1 MKFNKPLEFMEIQ
14 KIQMYMRE
22 QNPQNKEVDVP
33 LIPNQDEFNLFR
45 SENVTIKIY
54 ETESFNVSVDRVQ
67 DTTIDS
73 AP

>member
-1 MKFNKPLEFMEIQ
+1 
-14 KIQMYMRE
+14 MRE
-22 QNPQNKEVDVP
+22 QNPQNVEVDLP
-33 LIPNQDEFNLFR
+33 IITGQDEFNLFR
-45 SENVTIKIY
+45 SENVTIKMY